1 MRTDTIQLFLL
12 FDGLLFELLGEPPEN
27 AKGYRF
33 SSVEVKEKAFRLDGI
48 FIPDQDDKLLYFAEF
63 QFQLKP
69 DFYWEFLSEIT
80 IYLNQY
86 RPSQDWRAVA
96 LFPHPS
102 FEPKQLT
109 KYHQE
114 LIDSQRILRI
124 YLNELPEGSIGV
136 DLINLIVSSEARVP
150 PLVKK
155 LIERMNREITDGDVK
170 QNIMELLECVL
181 ISKFSKLSRQEI
193 EAMFS
198 LSDIKQTRVYQEAKQ
213 EGLEA
218 GFQAGRQ
225 EGEKQKAQSLVLR
238 LLNRRL
244 GKLNNRLTEAVKSL
258 QTDQLDELAEALLD
272 FTDRSDLEEWL
283 KNNKP

>member
-1 MRTDTIQLFLL
+1 MRTDTIFYQLFLL

-136 DLINLIVSSEARVP
+136 DLINLIVSSEARVV

-155 LIERMNREITDGDVK
+155 LIERTNREITDGDVK

-213 EGLEA
+213 EG
-218 GFQAGRQ
+218 RQ

-238 LLNRRL
+238 QLNRRL
-244 GKLNNRLTEAVKSL
+244 GKLNNRLMEAVKSL
-258 QTDQLDELAEALLD
+258 KTDQLDELAEALLD

-283 KNNKP
+283 QNNKP

>member
-1 MRTDTIQLFLL
+1 MRTDTIFYQLFLL

-124 YLNELPEGSIGV
+124 YLNELSEGSIGV
-136 DLINLIVSSEARVP
+136 DLINLIVSSEGQVA

-155 LIERMNREITDGDVK
+155 LIERTNREITDGDVK

-213 EGLEA
+213 EG
-218 GFQAGRQ
+218 RQ

-238 LLNRRL
+238 QLNRRL
-244 GKLNNRLTEAVKSL
+244 GKLNNRLMEAVKSL
-258 QTDQLDELAEALLD
+258 KTDQLDELAEALLD

-283 KNNKP
+283 QNNKP

>member
-1 MRTDTIQLFLL
+1 MRTDTIFYQLFLL

-136 DLINLIVSSEARVP
+136 DLINLIVSSEARVA

-155 LIERMNREITDGDVK
+155 LIERTNREITDGDVK

-213 EGLEA
+213 EGE
-218 GFQAGRQ
+218 Q
-225 EGEKQKAQSLVLR
+225 QKAQSLVLR

-258 QTDQLDELAEALLD
+258 NINQLDELAEALLD
-272 FTDRSDLEEWL
+272 FTDQSDLEEWL
-283 KNNKP
+283 QNNKP

>member
-1 MRTDTIQLFLL
+1 MRTDTIFYQLFLL

-48 FIPDQDDKLLYFAEF
+48 FIPDQDDKLIYFAEF

-114 LIDSQRILRI
+114 LIESQRILTI
-124 YLNELPEGSIGV
+124 SLHELPEGSIGL
-136 DLINLIVSSEARVP
+136 DLNKCN
-150 PLVKK
+150 VK
-155 LIERMNREITDGDVK
+155 REG
-170 QNIMELLECVL
+170 
-181 ISKFSKLSRQEI
+181 
-193 EAMFS
+193 
-198 LSDIKQTRVYQEAKQ
+198 
-213 EGLEA
+213 
-218 GFQAGRQ
+218 
-225 EGEKQKAQSLVLR
+225 
-238 LLNRRL
+238 
-244 GKLNNRLTEAVKSL
+244 
-258 QTDQLDELAEALLD
+258 
-272 FTDRSDLEEWL
+272 
-283 KNNKP
+283 

>member
-1 MRTDTIQLFLL
+1 MRTDTIFYQLFLL

-136 DLINLIVSSEARVP
+136 DLINLIVSSEARVV

-155 LIERMNREITDGDVK
+155 LIERTNREITDGDVK

-181 ISKFSKLSRQEI
+181 ISKFCKLSRQEI

-213 EGLEA
+213 EGE
-218 GFQAGRQ
+218 Q
-225 EGEKQKAQSLVLR
+225 QKAQSLVLR

-258 QTDQLDELAEALLD
+258 NINQLDELAEALLD
-272 FTDRSDLEEWL
+272 FTDQSDLEEWL
-283 KNNKP
+283 QNNKP

>member
-1 MRTDTIQLFLL
+1 MRTDTIFYQLFLL

-136 DLINLIVSSEARVP
+136 DLINLIVSSEARVV

-155 LIERMNREITDGDVK
+155 LIERTNREITDGDVK

-213 EGLEA
+213 EGE
-218 GFQAGRQ
+218 Q
-225 EGEKQKAQSLVLR
+225 QKAQSLVLR

-258 QTDQLDELAEALLD
+258 NINQLDELAEALLD
-272 FTDRSDLEEWL
+272 FTDQSDLEEWL
-283 KNNKP
+283 QNNKP

>member
-1 MRTDTIQLFLL
+1 MRTDTIFYQLFLL

-86 RPSQDWRAVA
+86 RPSQDWKAVA

-114 LIDSQRILRI
+114 LINSQRILRI

-136 DLINLIVSSEARVP
+136 DLINLIVSSEGQVA

-155 LIERMNREITDGDVK
+155 LIERTNREITDGDVK

-213 EGLEA
+213 EG
-218 GFQAGRQ
+218 RQ

-238 LLNRRL
+238 QLNRRL
-244 GKLNNRLTEAVKSL
+244 GKLNNRLMEAVKSL
-258 QTDQLDELAEALLD
+258 KTDQLDELAEALLD

-283 KNNKP
+283 QNNKP

>member
-1 MRTDTIQLFLL
+1 MRTDTIFYQLFLL

-124 YLNELPEGSIGV
+124 YLNELSEGSIGV
-136 DLINLIVSSEARVP
+136 DLINLIVSSEGQVA

-155 LIERMNREITDGDVK
+155 LIERTNREITDGDVK

-213 EGLEA
+213 EGE
-218 GFQAGRQ
+218 Q
-225 EGEKQKAQSLVLR
+225 QKAQSLVLR

-258 QTDQLDELAEALLD
+258 NINQLDELAEALLD
-272 FTDRSDLEEWL
+272 FTDQSDLEEWL
-283 KNNKP
+283 QNNKP